1 MTSAASGTGIAILAV
16 PVMSPHIFILSRSSA
31 ILTGGAG
38 SIVRRNPDAAWWIE
52 RSLEFRRKVLAEF
65 NRLVRDGLAVLDLPE
80 LRISPVAA
88 AAAVFAA
95 HGWSWRYA
103 SVHRPKMV

>member
-1 MTSAASGTGIAILAV
+1 
-16 PVMSPHIFILSRSSA
+16 MSPHIFILSRSNA

-38 SIVRRNPDAAWWIE
+38 FIVRRNPDDAWWIE
-52 RSLEFRRKVLAEF
+52 RSLESRRKVLVDF

-80 LRISPVAA
+80 LGTIPVAA
-88 AAAVFAA
+88 AAAVFVA